1 MDVYQPER
9 RHPKGQAR
17 ERYAARQRKE
27 MVRRSSDPAEPELV
41 AEKPVMSRA
50 PYDPG
55 RVNSEVLK
63 GRALV
68 LTRDTLWYVQHKP
81 IILISI
87 IVLIVAIIG
96 VFLGTHI
103 LGGRVFPNVW
113 ALNTN
118 LGEMSVE
125 EAASVLQNKWTNA
138 THIQLRD
145 GDRIWSATPAEMGLS
160 LDAV

>member
-27 MVRRSSDPAEPELV
+27 MVRRSTDPAEPELV

-55 RVNSEVLK
+55 RVNSEVMK

-68 LTRDTLWYVQHKP
+68 FPRDALGSVRHKP

-87 IVLIVAIIG
+87 VGVIIAIIG
-96 VFLGTHI
+96 LFLGRI
-103 LGGRVFPNVW
+103 S
-113 ALNTN
+113 
-118 LGEMSVE
+118 SVGV
-125 EAASVLQNKWTNA
+125 SSPTC
-138 THIQLRD
+138 
-145 GDRIWSATPAEMGLS
+145 G
-160 LDAV
+160 